1 MKRKRLLV
9 MMLILSVIVLSAC
22 GSEKPEADNT
32 SAEPDQRRASF
43 VGEWRCGETL
53 LETDEYYSGYLA
65 LRVEEDGE
73 FSMYDVEAG
82 NPGISG
88 HMEYSSDHEVMLKCG
103 KDDFDPPP
111 GWGKMDYNQSIEYKF
126 VSENELQLAY
136 VGNEGRFTLVF
147 TKE

>member
-1 MKRKRLLV
+1 
-9 MMLILSVIVLSAC
+9 
-22 GSEKPEADNT
+22 
-32 SAEPDQRRASF
+32 
-43 VGEWRCGETL
+43 
-53 LETDEYYSGYLA
+53 
-65 LRVEEDGE
+65 
-73 FSMYDVEAG
+73 
-82 NPGISG
+82 
-88 HMEYSSDHEVMLKCG
+88 MLKCG

>member
-1 MKRKRLLV
+1 
-9 MMLILSVIVLSAC
+9 MLILSVIILSAC

-32 SAEPDQRRASF
+32 SVEPDQRRDSF

-53 LETDEYYSGYLA
+53 LETDECYSGYLA

-73 FSMYDVEAG
+73 FSMYDEEAG

-88 HMEYSSDHEVMLKCG
+88 LMEYSSD
-103 KDDFDPPP
+103 
-111 GWGKMDYNQSIEYKF
+111 
-126 VSENELQLAY
+126 
-136 VGNEGRFTLVF
+136 NEGRFTLVF